1 MGHTVIEIMTRNV
14 TIIGVEKV
22 IMIDLTNSL
31 ILKDLNVPT
40 KNLRQCFQFFFSFI
54 ASFSSHFKLAVMNQ
68 FILS

>member
-40 KNLRQCFQFFFSFI
+40 KNLR
-54 ASFSSHFKLAVMNQ
+54 
-68 FILS
+68 